1 MAVTPDMLA
10 MIQRDRAPKAPP
22 TPAAPGAPMPGVETG
37 GMSSPEAPPMGA
49 PMSTAEPKMGE
60 KETATI
66 NVQTAMDL
74 LEQALPKIGADSEEG
89 RAIMDAVTKLTKIFG
104 KREAKTR
111 ELMPTEIMNMI
122 SSLPQAGGATPEQ
135 KVAAQAPIPGTATP
149 PLPM

>member
-22 TPAAPGAPMPGVETG
+22 TPAAPGAPMPDVGTN

-74 LEQALPKIGADSEEG
+74 LEQALPKIGSDSEEG

>member
-1 MAVTPDMLA
+1 MAVPPDMLA
-10 MIQRDRAPKAPP
+10 MIQKDRGAKAPAPAAAP
-22 TPAAPGAPMPGVETG
+22 TPDAAPGSI
-37 GMSSPEAPPMGA
+37 SSPEAPPMGA
-49 PMSTAEPKMGE
+49 PMTTPEPKMGE

-74 LEQALPKIGADSEEG
+74 LEQALPKIGSDSEEG

-104 KREAKTR
+104 KREAKSR

-135 KVAAQAPIPGTATP
+135 KVAAQAPVPGTATP

>member
-1 MAVTPDMLA
+1 MAVPPDMLA
-10 MIQRDRAPKAPP
+10 MIQKDRGMKAPAEAAAA
-22 TPAAPGAPMPGVETG
+22 TPDVGEG
-37 GMSSPEAPPMGA
+37 GMSAPEAPPMGA
-49 PMSTAEPKMGE
+49 PMTTPEPKMGE

-74 LEQALPKIGADSEEG
+74 LEQALPKIGSDSEEG
-89 RAIMDAVTKLTKIFG
+89 RAIVDAVTKLTKIFG

-111 ELMPTEIMNMI
+111 ELMPAEIMNMI

-135 KVAAQAPIPGTATP
+135 RVAAQAPVPGTATP

>member
-10 MIQRDRAPKAPP
+10 MIKKDRGGATPP
-22 TPAAPGAPMPGVETG
+22 PAAATPEAGFAGI
-37 GMSSPEAPPMGA
+37 SAPEAPPMGA
-49 PMSTAEPKMGE
+49 PMTTPEPKLGE
-60 KETATI
+60 KETASI

-89 RAIMDAVTKLTKIFG
+89 KAIMSAVTGLTKIFG
-104 KREAKTR
+104 KREAKNR
-111 ELMPTEIMNMI
+111 ELMPAEIMNMI

-135 KVAAQAPIPGTATP
+135 RVAAQAPVPGTATP